1 MEFERLFEGKPWPA
15 TTERIGVMSVDSL
28 NREWEFVAEEL
39 GYLAAKSKDGKAA
52 LLGRMC
58 KRDDGKFCVEVMV
71 RAKIENNKPC
81 RYEFWHIDR
90 ADEPRPV
97 WRLHEVLL
105 PRQQVPA
112 GRCQRM

>member
-15 TTERIGVMSVDSL
+15 TTERIGVMSLDSL

-90 ADEPRPV
+90 ADEPRHV

-105 PRQQVPA
+105 PR
-112 GRCQRM
+112 